1 MVPPFAAAPVVV
13 APPAVVAAAAAD
25 VLAPPHAAAIMA
37 APRST
42 AAALAAPAVLLKL
55 VTSWVRDGGRGRDA
69 SGRPDN
75 PSHRNHPRS
84 AWDHGTHQ
92 VSPRR
97 CSVSRS
103 TGQYLPF
110 DEWPTNG
117 GAS

>member
-1 MVPPFAAAPVVV
+1 VA
-13 APPAVVAAAAAD
+13 APPAVV
-25 VLAPPHAAAIMA
+25 VFVELPLLSPPHAAAIMA

-42 AAALAAPAVLLKL
+42 TAALAAPAVLLKL
-55 VTSWVRDGGRGRDA
+55 VTSWVRDGVRGRDA

-75 PSHRNHPRS
+75 PQHRSHPHL
-84 AWDHGTHQ
+84 AWGHGTHLA
-92 VSPRR
+92 SARR